1 MALEKPRQ
9 ARSNPLPTGR
19 RQPRI
24 YAPPDTSPRELPKG
38 KDLPDGDGQ
47 PMDSDWVIDQTRIYL
62 IHPLREYLAQQG
74 ESAYVSGDNFVYYDP
89 DREPVGPDF
98 YVVREGRQAGQTKW
112 VAWEEDWR
120 MPTTIIEFLSPS
132 TEVRDRG
139 EKFCIYR
146 DAIRAEEYVL
156 IDQESLQIEP
166 YRLQN
171 GQYVLQRP
179 HSEGWYELH
188 SLGLQLGHEGQWIR
202 LRTPQ
207 GELLPSA
214 AETALAERRRAE
226 AEQQRAEEERQR
238 ADEER
243 QRAEEERQRAEEER
257 QRADEERKRAEEE
270 RQRAKEERQRAERLA
285 EKLREL
291 GIDPGRL

>member
-9 ARSNPLPTGR
+9 ARTPGLPTGR
-19 RQPRI
+19 RLPRI
-24 YAPPDTSPRELPKG
+24 YTPPDTTPRELPKG

-74 ESAYVSGDNFVYYDP
+74 EEAYVSGDNFVYYDP

-98 YVVREGRQAGQTKW
+98 YVVRGGRQQGQTKW

-156 IDQESLQIEP
+156 IDQESLQIEH
-166 YRLQN
+166 YRLNN
-171 GQYVLQRP
+171 GQYVVQQP
-179 HSEGWYELH
+179 NNEGWYELQ
-188 SLGLQLGHEGQWIR
+188 SLGLQLGYQNQWIR
-202 LRTPQ
+202 LRTAQ
-207 GELLPSA
+207 GELLPTA
-214 AETALAERRRAE
+214 AETASA
-226 AEQQRAEEERQR
+226 
-238 ADEER
+238 
-243 QRAEEERQRAEEER
+243 
-257 QRADEERKRAEEE
+257 
-270 RQRAKEERQRAERLA
+270 ERQRAERLA
-285 EKLREL
+285 QKLREL
-291 GIDPGRL
+291 GIDPSSL